1 MIDDGGHHVRDQ
13 LATFAAIFE
22 RGLSPGGIYAIEDIE
37 TSYWEDGTPLYGRP
51 TKGPAGCDGKGS
63 GRSTVDTF
71 LSIVHAP
78 VNGKFTD
85 RVARVTGPADFWV
98 KSVTFSLNL
107 IVLTK
112 KSDRDCVQVGPY
124 IWPEKLSRTCPPRR
138 GREGRQTRQM
148 IRSGDGASATVGR
161 ALGPGRPSGA
171 STGTEHIFR
180 AEIQEL
186 RRRNGALQAELTAAR
201 GARGRG
207 RASGPAEGR

>member
-1 MIDDGGHHVRDQ
+1 M
-13 LATFAAIFE
+13 FE

-124 IWPEKLSRTCPPRR
+124 IWPEKLSRTCPASRQR
-138 GREGRQTRQM
+138 GPP
-148 IRSGDGASATVGR
+148 D
-161 ALGPGRPSGA
+161 
-171 STGTEHIFR
+171 
-180 AEIQEL
+180 
-186 RRRNGALQAELTAAR
+186 
-201 GARGRG
+201 
-207 RASGPAEGR
+207 PADDPFWR

>member
-13 LATFAAIFE
+13 LATFAAMFE

-124 IWPEKLSRTCPPRR
+124 IWPEKLSRTCPASRQR
-138 GREGRQTRQM
+138 GPPDPADDPFWRWCQRHGGEG
-148 IRSGDGASATVGR
+148 A
-161 ALGPGRPSGA
+161 GRPSGA